1 MKQKHKSA
9 PTTTDESENKTL
21 KGNASKDIDN
31 SQSHLLDMTDADSSD
46 ADAPNIN
53 KFGANKTR
61 RWNRPKIDV
70 SVKDMEKAPTRRS
83 SRIYKLNKE
92 KCETQVKNILHYI
105 CGKHYS
111 KYSICMTNIGLH
123 SIYVQF
129 CLQSQSTGKSVKSRG
144 CKRGRSQ
151 SQPRASKKQTKR
163 T

>member
-9 PTTTDESENKTL
+9 PTTSDASENKTL
-21 KGNASKDIDN
+21 KGNGSKDIDN
-31 SQSHLLDMTDADSSD
+31 TQSHLLDMTDADSSD
-46 ADAPNIN
+46 ADASNVN

-92 KCETQVKNILHYI
+92 KCETQVTKIFNYI
-105 CGKHYS
+105 SDQHYS

-123 SIYVQF
+123 
-129 CLQSQSTGKSVKSRG
+129 
-144 CKRGRSQ
+144 
-151 SQPRASKKQTKR
+151 
-163 T
+163 